1 MQESVVD
8 DGRDVEERVA
18 HAEENAVQLHWCG
31 EEGNREKLLG
41 VGKVKVN
48 ERIRCRSTQ
57 IVNKE
62 MVFFY
67 RRFHT
72 FFFFFRFWV
81 TRLYG
86 IELWTIGGYCFL
98 LRPVRFLRFF
108 GFYYTCFGWLKL
120 LVYLTTKT
128 KLIENLLSLIF

>member
-1 MQESVVD
+1 MWDFLCAKPELCAKRGHTLS
-8 DGRDVEERVA
+8 
-18 HAEENAVQLHWCG
+18 
-31 EEGNREKLLG
+31 LG
-41 VGKVKVN
+41 GALS
-48 ERIRCRSTQ
+48 ELSTSSIFLQ
-57 IVNKE
+57 G
-62 MVFFY
+62 
-67 RRFHT
+67 
-72 FFFFFRFWV
+72 FFFRFWV